1 MYISKSKNN
10 DGSYPAPQSSSAPDL
25 LIFPE
30 EFLSVFETAGKRAAG
45 FVTITD
51 DGTAVTSCVWDE
63 EAYQKWCAENPE
75 PDYLAEAKANK
86 EAEISS
92 SCNAAIVAGMDV
104 NTTQGTEHF
113 SLEETDQINL
123 TTAYNAVLSGAS
135 QYPYHADGQLC
146 RMFTA
151 EEITAISNASIAHK
165 LYHTTLCNHLLTW
178 VRRAE
183 TELEVESITY
193 TAEGLPED
201 LAANM
206 VQVLAAAT
214 SVSEEVSA

>member
-1 MYISKSKNN
+1 MNIIKIEPYESGGHDNQFGAYRVPEGWAVIPGGMDIPDTFPFVDIIVSNRVVTEMTK
-10 DGSYPAPQSSSAPDL
+10 GEVPDL
-25 LIFPE
+25 
-30 EFLSVFETAGKRAAG
+30 SQS
-45 FVTITD
+45 D
-51 DGTAVTSCVWDE
+51 
-63 EAYQKWCAENPE
+63 
-75 PDYLAEAKANK
+75 LAEAKSTK
-86 EAEISS
+86 EFELSAA
-92 SCNAAIVAGMDV
+92 CNAAIVSGVDV
-104 NTTQGTEHF
+104 ETTQGMEHF

-123 TTAYNAVLSGAS
+123 TTAYNAVMSSAES
-135 QYPYHADGQLC
+135 YPYHADGTLC

-151 EEITAISNASIAHK
+151 DEIKAISNASIAHK

-206 VQVLAAAT
+206 AQVLAAAT